1 MEEALTAFVGV
12 IGVICGFF
20 LNFIYEFAKN
30 RKESKQILA
39 VINSEI
45 RENTLAL
52 IHPTK
57 SYFDSLK
64 TDAKYIV
71 NSKIGS
77 MHLPIAQLQLILNIY
92 NLFERIKFRMI
103 ELREGTTDSNGLP
116 KSSYDLDELSSR
128 CISMIADYQK
138 KWDRKNL
145 IIKK

>member
-1 MEEALTAFVGV
+1 MKEALIAF
-12 IGVICGFF
+12 IGVILRLFR
-20 LNFIYEFAKN
+20 NK
-30 RKESKQILA
+30 KESKQILA

-45 RENTLAL
+45 WENSFAL
-52 IHPTK
+52 INPTK

-64 TDAKYIV
+64 TDAKYVV

-77 MHLPIAQLQLILNIY
+77 LHLPIAQLQSILNIY

-103 ELREGTTDSNGLP
+103 ELREGKTDSNGLP

-128 CISMIADYQK
+128 CISMIDDYQK
-138 KWDRKNL
+138 KWYRKNL

>member
-1 MEEALTAFVGV
+1 MKEALTAFVGI
-12 IGVICGFF
+12 IGVMCGFF
-20 LNFIYEFAKN
+20 LNYFYECAKN

-39 VINSEI
+39 VINNEI
-45 RENTLAL
+45 WENSFAL
-52 IHPTK
+52 IKPTK

-64 TDAKYIV
+64 TDAKSVV

-77 MHLPIAQLQLILNIY
+77 LHLPIAQLQSILEIY

-103 ELREGTTDSNGLP
+103 ELREGKTDSNGLP

-128 CISMIADYQK
+128 CRSMIYDYQK
-138 KWDRKNL
+138 KWDKKNL